1 MDGAHVLAREEATR
15 SEGANRKEKCISVR
29 VPMTRGLDRSVREVA
44 SCREEWASV
53 GELGR
58 TLGED

>member
-1 MDGAHVLAREEATR
+1 MDGGLERREAMR

-29 VPMTRGLDRSVREVA
+29 VLMTRGLDRSVREVA
-44 SCREEWASV
+44 SCGQEWASV

-58 TLGED
+58 ILGED